1 MVELPP
7 QVQVLPATPQLKG
20 LMTIIRSKDTPRAD
34 FIFYADRIIRLLV
47 EEGMCLPMYLNMVP
61 IASVIFI
68 TVYFRSQPSSCR

>member
-47 EEGMCLPMYLNMVP
+47 EEGMCLPMYLTWSP
-61 IASVIFI
+61 LLQS
-68 TVYFRSQPSSCR
+68 YS